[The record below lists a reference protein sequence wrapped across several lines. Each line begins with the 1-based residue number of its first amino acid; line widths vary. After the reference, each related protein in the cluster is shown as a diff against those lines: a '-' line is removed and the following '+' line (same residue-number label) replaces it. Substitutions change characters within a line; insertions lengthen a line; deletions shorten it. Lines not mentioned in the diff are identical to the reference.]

1 LCELRWRPA
10 SEQEASKSGDPDS
23 NKNLLPIQQKVFAVK
38 GWIHNLSNTEQIS
51 DLLGIID
58 EVSLPELSESMKNLC
73 HVYVQQVLAV
83 R

>member
-1 LCELRWRPA
+1 VATGVRTRGQQERRPGL
-10 SEQEASKSGDPDS
+10 E
-23 NKNLLPIQQKVFAVK
+23 NKNLLPIQRKVFAVK